1 MAVLKDYLG
10 SLIRDITYS
19 RVIADQESANIAKM
33 YETDDLLKYFS
44 IPRMKIEKTELTI
57 PICIDG
63 LETKYYKN
71 FEPIDNKEFYSLS
84 YNLIK
89 NFYELDQIKKDNSIV
104 ITKEIYRLINE
115 LENRIRLNENIKD
128 ALSIYSYEL
137 AVVSAKKLNKKFSSK
152 KLEDIF
158 NKNLFDFIKSSEINE
173 KIEYTNVTIESDKLK
188 EKRIEDLV
196 YIKMTIFEESVEWVF
211 FEDKDGKKI
220 KKLVIE

>member
-128 ALSIYSYEL
+128 ALSIYCYEL

-196 YIKMTIFEESVEWVF
+196 YIKMTIFEEFLTSL
-211 FEDKDGKKI
+211 I
-220 KKLVIE
+220 TSL